1 MRYLVILSIFFLLP
15 NYLLSQEIKSLLE
28 EALQLEKKGFYESA
42 LVKYEEILKFYPNN
56 ENALCKTS
64 ELNATIGDLKD
75 ENQVRKKYFLKSYS
89 IAQKCV
95 LMYPNNA
102 DANYVFG
109 MSMGKLTSFISVK
122 EKLNY
127 SKEIKKYA
135 EKAISIN
142 KNHILSLFL
151 LGKWH
156 LEICTL
162 SFAEKTA
169 INVLFGGVPN
179 ASLANAIMYFEK
191 IRLLEP
197 SFIASYVELAK
208 SYYADKK
215 TQQASEIL
223 NSAVKVRIKSA
234 NDSIYKIQALKL
246 LEQYNHFK

>member
-1 MRYLVILSIFFLLP
+1 LCFFFLLP
-15 NYLLSQEIKSLLE
+15 NFINAQVLKNLLE
-28 EALQLEKKGFYESA
+28 EASQLEKAGFYERA
-42 LVKYEEILKFYPNN
+42 LLKYDEILKFSPNN
-56 ENALCKTS
+56 EIANCKSS
-64 ELNATIGDLKD
+64 ELNASIGDITEDYIL
-75 ENQVRKKYFLKSYS
+75 RKKYFQKAYS

-102 DANYVFG
+102 DANYVLG

-122 EKLNY
+122 EKLNF

-169 INVLFGGVPN
+169 INVFFGGVPN
-179 ASLANAIMYFEK
+179 ASLAYAIMYFEK
-191 IRLLEP
+191 IKLLDP
-197 SFIASYVELAK
+197 AFIANYVELAK
-208 SYYADKK
+208 SYQAYNKPLL
-215 TQQASEIL
+215 ASEIL
-223 NSAVKVRIKSA
+223 KSALKVPIQTA
-234 NDSIYKIQALKL
+234 NDSIYKNQALKL
-246 LEQYNHFK
+246 FEQYNHFK